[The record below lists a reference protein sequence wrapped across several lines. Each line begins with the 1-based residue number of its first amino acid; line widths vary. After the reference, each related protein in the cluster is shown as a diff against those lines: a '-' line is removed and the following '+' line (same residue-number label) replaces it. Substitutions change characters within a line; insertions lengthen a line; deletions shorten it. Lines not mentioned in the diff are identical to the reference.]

1 MIPGCCLTP
10 CEARGSRCETE
21 YDCWVLLGEER
32 SASEMGGCAF
42 ANDSFK
48 DLGMVKLRT
57 VMVKP
62 RFSQVEVG
70 DTSEEIDK
78 SFKAL
83 L

>member
-1 MIPGCCLTP
+1 MPGCCLTP

-21 YDCWVLLGEER
+21 YDCCVLLGEER
-32 SASEMGGCAF
+32 STSETAGCAF

-48 DLGMVKLRT
+48 DLGMAKLRT
-57 VMVKP
+57 VIVKP
-62 RFSQVEVG
+62 LFSQVKVG
-70 DTSEEIDK
+70 DTSVEIDK